1 MIAYLGSKHFTDR
14 DSILAHMDS
23 VTRGVKLVA
32 VDVETISLVNL
43 TPVGVGFAPNAEDA
57 FYFTTYPELDSDF
70 PWEIIQSPDIRK
82 IHHNALFD
90 LSSIDEFEPDANVD
104 DTTLM
109 AHLLNLPADLV
120 TLSSIFLPGTEV
132 HGMEEYLGKG
142 QTTQDLDPGLLARKC
157 CQDCLATYRLYHEL
171 HPLVDSSYYEVE
183 RQLIPILVEMSLKG
197 LKIDHMERERLGQKL
212 ESDMGYYRSIC
223 DEYDF
228 NPGSHQQVGHILA
241 KRGNIL
247 PFRRRRDRE
256 GKWKMKLVT
265 VEEELEK
272 LSDPLAAAIINY
284 RHAQKALST
293 YIKPYAGKV
302 RAFTRWHMDAVTGR
316 ITSTRRNMQNIP
328 PELRSMFVP
337 DNGVFTDW
345 DASQLELRVL
355 AYISGDRAMIEIY
368 ETGGDI
374 HQHTA
379 DFMGIDRRPAKNVN
393 FCVPTSVEALTPDG
407 WKPYYELRYGD
418 RVLGY
423 NQELEVCLWT
433 QVISVMQP
441 VASDVITFGNNHV
454 QFRSTAGHRWYG
466 RRRIHTHNH
475 GDRYTNEVRTLDRIN
490 SEFTIR
496 LSAPAWFDIPDSMF
510 HAEAIPVSPVEAS
523 IIAWIY
529 TDGSVDRFQI
539 HQSKYIAVIRDLLI
553 GIPHTEYKSRQD
565 GLVTFELRK
574 DYGRSL
580 WLKTQLTNRTLEQF
594 VLGLSDS
601 ARKSFLYTAIMAEG
615 CEQFGTVHI
624 TQNFG
629 AVLNAI
635 KLAAFLEGYFV
646 RSNGPYPSAAYPG
659 NTNVRMSLS
668 SPYLTGQRLKVHD
681 VSVEDVW
688 CMQTGQGSW
697 VAKDIEG
704 KIFITG
710 NAMIY
715 GATDQTIAETAHITS
730 VRRAH
735 ELKEKWFDAYP
746 DAGLWIMEQQ
756 RMGVTEGYVETLYG
770 RRIKVDAED
779 EQGAMRKAVNYPIQ
793 GSAAEIIKR
802 AMIKCRE
809 LPLVLQV
816 HDELIAD
823 GDVTQ
828 QVLEAGLEKLSP
840 VYTPYDIK
848 TVRRWE

>member
-14 DSILAHMDS
+14 DSILAYMDS

-157 CQDCLATYRLYHEL
+157 CQDCLATYRLHHEL

-197 LKIDHMERERLGQKL
+197 LKIDHEERERLGQKL
-212 ESDMGYYRSIC
+212 EADMGYYRSIC

-345 DASQLELRVL
+345 DASQLELRIL
-355 AYISGDRAMIEIY
+355 ANISGDRAMAEIY

-393 FCVPTSVEALTPDG
+393 F
-407 WKPYYELRYGD
+407 
-418 RVLGY
+418 
-423 NQELEVCLWT
+423 
-433 QVISVMQP
+433 
-441 VASDVITFGNNHV
+441 
-454 QFRSTAGHRWYG
+454 
-466 RRRIHTHNH
+466 
-475 GDRYTNEVRTLDRIN
+475 
-490 SEFTIR
+490 
-496 LSAPAWFDIPDSMF
+496 
-510 HAEAIPVSPVEAS
+510 
-523 IIAWIY
+523 
-529 TDGSVDRFQI
+529 
-539 HQSKYIAVIRDLLI
+539 
-553 GIPHTEYKSRQD
+553 
-565 GLVTFELRK
+565 
-574 DYGRSL
+574 
-580 WLKTQLTNRTLEQF
+580 
-594 VLGLSDS
+594 
-601 ARKSFLYTAIMAEG
+601 
-615 CEQFGTVHI
+615 
-624 TQNFG
+624 
-629 AVLNAI
+629 
-635 KLAAFLEGYFV
+635 
-646 RSNGPYPSAAYPG
+646 
-659 NTNVRMSLS
+659 
-668 SPYLTGQRLKVHD
+668 
-681 VSVEDVW
+681 
-688 CMQTGQGSW
+688 
-697 VAKDIEG
+697 
-704 KIFITG
+704 
-710 NAMIY
+710 AMVY

-730 VRRAH
+730 IRRAH
-735 ELKEKWFDAYP
+735 ELKERWFDAYP
-746 DAGLWIMEQQ
+746 DAGLWIIEQQ
-756 RMGVTEGYVETLYG
+756 RVGVTEGYVETLYG
-770 RRIKVDAED
+770 RKIKVDMED

-828 QVLEAGLEKLSP
+828 QVLEAGLERLSP